1 MTGIDGS
8 DRQDIRLAVVMNGG
22 VSLAVWIGGVSVEL
36 HHLAMARSWEQPVY
50 DPLLDLLNADARV
63 DVIAGTS
70 AGGLNGAFLA
80 LGLAWERDIA
90 SVGDL
95 WRDKGALGDLLRNPL
110 HRNPPSLL
118 KGSYFLDELRKALQ
132 HVKDSSPPKSA
143 SGGTADE
150 RPVELILTG
159 TLWRGRQTS
168 FCDDM
173 GVRMTEVDHDARFT
187 FATDGIGGPNATSL
201 RDESVVDQLA
211 VAARCSSS
219 FPAAFEP
226 HWVTVPQSSSGGDG
240 PWPSTAGLANFRT
253 SQYVV
258 DGGVLLNKPIRPALE
273 AIYRQTGQ
281 LQVRRI
287 LTYVVPD
294 PGEAAPLPQIPD
306 TAAPDSSNEPV
317 PEAPEVLLGV
327 LTRLR
332 STDSVSRELA
342 EIRSRNEEVRLR
354 RQARG
359 RFASAMTKVAEPL
372 SEAAW
377 QGYLEVRVQHAA
389 ETIGRWLTTGQQAD
403 AASRWSEREIVA
415 CLRTLLWDRRE
426 QEDSFIPGGESAA
439 DAADRTNEEWDWG
452 QTTVRRLFDM
462 TTDVL
467 KRAIW
472 LAPMNSTHRSDIL
485 EQRQQASKVF
495 KEIQANWEELGQQ
508 WSAAGATAPTRGD
521 DGLGRATASS
531 MQQLK
536 KWLIGELD
544 KWSNPPNAKTP
555 DFAARRGQ
563 RFLQAERLAECLADC
578 SKALHHIAENGNTIV
593 DPDGIEKVRLQALTG
608 YLLDP
613 SGTVCSRI
621 RPRIRRIRRIRSR
634 MLLLDVVQL
643 AYAGAHHEV
652 EQEVELVQ
660 FSSNSPDLLTGK
672 QLHHFGAFY
681 RASWRVNDWIHGR
694 MDGAAHLVRTLMSVE
709 RLRQV
714 SASNDGK
721 DKEAT
726 ELLVVKIRKCAV
738 DATEPVD
745 RTWLE
750 GRWDEEYANAC
761 STFASRVVSGP
772 ESADTGTGT
781 GTGTGNMESD
791 PLGLCVEAVTRALQT
806 HILRQ
811 DLHRL
816 ADAVRAEG
824 DGRPTGSTAWL
835 AEYDTENT
843 TARTAQQPMG
853 PAELWKLWN
862 SARTI
867 GSQRITQE
875 VGGDLLANTAA
886 HTAAVIANSVGPLS
900 QVKAVGTVL
909 GALRGY
915 TLAVWAMIHFLTRPG
930 SFGNRVVQLAL
941 ATGGV
946 LLAVSL
952 VVPAMPVAFTLVGV
966 LVLLAGWSAAAL
978 LTPDARRV
986 GYRLAIAA
994 GLAGIAVAGYAWW
1007 DLSRREDMTQALWS
1021 LAIKLGVGLLVVLL
1035 GWWVAG
1041 ARESGFFGAFR
1052 LALRS
1057 WLSRRR

>member
-36 HHLAMARSWEQPVY
+36 HHLAMARRWGQPVY

-95 WRDKGALGDLLRNPL
+95 WRDKGALGELLRNPL

-143 SGGTADE
+143 GGGTAGE

-187 FATDGIGGPNATSL
+187 FATEGIGGPGATSL

-281 LQVRRI
+281 LQVRRL

-294 PGEAAPLPQIPD
+294 PGEAPPLPHIPD
-306 TAAPDSSNEPV
+306 TAASAGSNEPV

-354 RQARG
+354 RRARG

-426 QEDSFIPGGESAA
+426 QDDSFIPGGASAA
-439 DAADRTNEEWDWG
+439 DAAARTGAEWDWG

-462 TTDVL
+462 TADVL

-472 LAPMNSTHRSDIL
+472 LAPMNSAQRRDIL

-495 KEIQANWEELGQQ
+495 EEIQANWEELGQQ
-508 WSAAGATAPTRGD
+508 WSGAGATVPARGD
-521 DGLGRATASS
+521 DGLGRATAGS

-536 KWLIGELD
+536 EWLIGELD
-544 KWSNPPNAKTP
+544 TWSNPPEAAEKP
-555 DFAARRGQ
+555 RDFATRR
-563 RFLQAERLAECLADC
+563 RERSEQAERLAKCLADC
-578 SKALHHIAENGNTIV
+578 SKALQRIATNGNTVV
-593 DPDGIEKVRLQALTG
+593 DPDGTEKVRLQALTG

-613 SGTVCSRI
+613 PDCS
-621 RPRIRRIRRIRSR
+621 RIRSR

-643 AYAGAHHEV
+643 AYTGAHHEV

-714 SASNDGK
+714 SAINHGDV
-721 DKEAT
+721 KEKAA
-726 ELLVVKIRKCAV
+726 ELLVAKIRKCAV

-750 GRWDEEYANAC
+750 GRWDEEYADAC
-761 STFASRVVSGP
+761 STFASRMFVAGP
-772 ESADTGTGT
+772 ESADTGT

-824 DGRPTGSTAWL
+824 DGRPMGSTAWL
-835 AEYDTENT
+835 AEYDTETT

-886 HTAAVIANSVGPLS
+886 QTAAVTANSVGPLS
-900 QVKAVGTVL
+900 QVKAVGVVL

-952 VVPAMPVAFTLVGV
+952 FVPAMPVAFTLVGV

-978 LTPDARRV
+978 LTPDARQV
-986 GYRLAIAA
+986 GWRLAIAA

-1007 DLSRREDMTQALWS
+1007 DLSRREEMSQALWS

-1041 ARESGFFGAFR
+1041 ARESSGASR
-1052 LALRS
+1052 PALRS
-1057 WLSRRR
+1057 RLSRRR